1 MVFSL
6 CRCDSYLT
14 HDDVG
19 GFFFEFDAPRRRAA
33 GTYDSKAGQKLP
45 GKARAYT
52 TTKHYL
58 SAALRKTTLEIGSH
72 DVELIVSSN

>member
-1 MVFSL
+1 M
-6 CRCDSYLT
+6 Y
-14 HDDVG
+14 
-19 GFFFEFDAPRRRAA
+19 EFKKRAA

-72 DVELIVSSN
+72 DAELVVSSN

>member
-1 MVFSL
+1 M
-6 CRCDSYLT
+6 DSWPS
-14 HDDVG
+14 HFHES
-19 GFFFEFDAPRRRAA
+19 GFFFDVEAVFDGNAPRRRAA

>member
-1 MVFSL
+1 MI
-6 CRCDSYLT
+6 
-14 HDDVG
+14 
-19 GFFFEFDAPRRRAA
+19 AP
-33 GTYDSKAGQKLP
+33 KAGQKLP

-72 DVELIVSSN
+72 DVELIVFRTKPPPSEYNSRGIP